1 MEQIKTQREISRTGG
16 KMKNIPISK
25 VCYEMLLSISKD
37 MRMKPQAVIE
47 EYIKTTFNKKR

>member
-25 VCYEMLLSISKD
+25 VHYEMLLSISKK
-37 MRMKPQAVIE
+37 MRMKPEAVIE
-47 EYIKTTFNKKR
+47 EYIQTAFNNKR